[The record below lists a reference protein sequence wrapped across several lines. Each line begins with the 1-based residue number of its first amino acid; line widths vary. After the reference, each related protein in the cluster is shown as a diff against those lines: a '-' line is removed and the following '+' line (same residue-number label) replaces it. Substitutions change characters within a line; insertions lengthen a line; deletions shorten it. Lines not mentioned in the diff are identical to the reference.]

1 MVVVTT
7 QLYEFG
13 KGILKLY
20 IYNGYILWF
29 VTYLKEKGRGGR
41 GEKKRE
47 DEKRNDEPREGMRGP
62 PQSW

>member
-47 DEKRNDEPREGMRGP
+47 D
-62 PQSW
+62 